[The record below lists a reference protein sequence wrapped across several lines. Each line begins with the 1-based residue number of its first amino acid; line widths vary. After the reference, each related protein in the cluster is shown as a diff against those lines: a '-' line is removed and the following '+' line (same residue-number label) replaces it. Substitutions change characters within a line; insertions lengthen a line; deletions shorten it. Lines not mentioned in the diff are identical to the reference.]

1 MEKDVFVPNGGLNQD
16 MEEFFLP
23 KGDYIDAKNIVID
36 AGNKGGASAI
46 KKIEGVASVDSY
58 SGTIK
63 AVTETKEVIY
73 FVTRHGNTARIYKLA
88 NSKVTELLNYQHSIL
103 VAETDT

>member
-36 AGNKGGASAI
+36 AGNK
-46 KKIEGVASVDSY
+46 E
-58 SGTIK
+58 
-63 AVTETKEVIY
+63 
-73 FVTRHGNTARIYKLA
+73 
-88 NSKVTELLNYQHSIL
+88 ELL
-103 VAETDT
+103 